1 MLNSKHLGC
10 TYRLIYLNWREKK
23 QQSFSSVNFFNQC
36 ERKTHVLHV
45 HKNKCPV
52 KPVTSTTTSA

>member
-1 MLNSKHLGC
+1 MLNSKRLGY
-10 TYRLIYLNWREKK
+10 TYHLIYLNWREKR
-23 QQSFSSVNFFNQC
+23 QQSSVNFFNQS

-52 KPVTSTTTSA
+52 KLVTSTTMSA